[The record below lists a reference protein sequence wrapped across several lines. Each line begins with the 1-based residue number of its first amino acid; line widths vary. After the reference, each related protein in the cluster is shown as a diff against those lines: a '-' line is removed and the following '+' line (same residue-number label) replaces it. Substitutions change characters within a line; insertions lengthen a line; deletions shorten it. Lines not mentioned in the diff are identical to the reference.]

1 MGEVNAQD
9 RSSGICP
16 QDRSWASGQELG
28 LRTGVGP
35 QDRSWEELG
44 GVSLQERGTGVGR
57 GKPSGKGGG
66 GGGVNHQDR
75 SWEGRAVNP
84 QDRSG
89 EELGGVNPQDRSWE
103 GRS

>member
-1 MGEVNAQD
+1 M
-9 RSSGICP
+9 P
-16 QDRSWASGQELG
+16 SGQELG

-66 GGGVNHQDR
+66 GKPSGQELGGER
-75 SWEGRAVNP
+75 SKPSGQEWRGIGRGKP
-84 QDRSG
+84 SG
-89 EELGGVNPQDRSWE
+89 QELGGVNPQDRSWE
-103 GRS
+103 G